1 MQKNIYMC
9 LPHLQLWEVHNSD
22 FQLYSLTISIK
33 QLIVSNVNCGTLLAY
48 VTVTVQSDILLEL
61 QQHLFERWTAF
72 QQHVVHELID

>member
-1 MQKNIYMC
+1 M
-9 LPHLQLWEVHNSD
+9 
-22 FQLYSLTISIK
+22 TISIK
-33 QLIVSNVNCGTLLAY
+33 QLIVPNVNCGTLLAY